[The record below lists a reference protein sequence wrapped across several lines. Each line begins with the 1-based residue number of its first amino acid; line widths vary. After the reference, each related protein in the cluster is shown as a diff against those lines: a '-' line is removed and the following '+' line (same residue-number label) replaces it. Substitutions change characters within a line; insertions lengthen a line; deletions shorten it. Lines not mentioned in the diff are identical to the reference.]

1 MPTLEPVKVFISY
14 SHKDER
20 YREQLQEHLY
30 AAKRQ
35 GLIEDWHDRRIAP
48 GEEWEDLISENL
60 ETSEIILLLVSSS
73 FIASP
78 YSYNKEMQRAL
89 EKHEAGQVRVIPII
103 LRPVDW
109 SEAPFAR
116 LQALP
121 RNGRPVSRWSNR
133 DEAWMDVAK
142 GIRAAVKQLRSE
154 RPPDTPELADDE
166 QEEEEWASQHR
177 EVLASGPASH
187 WQYVDFELNVDE
199 GNEPRRYPI
208 SARSMESE
216 ARAEMRF
223 PFDEW

>member
-1 MPTLEPVKVFISY
+1 MVTMPPPEPVKVFISY

-20 YREQLQEHLY
+20 FREQLQEHLY

-35 GLIEDWHDRRIAP
+35 GLIEDWHDRKIAP
-48 GEEWEDLISENL
+48 GEEWQDLINENL

-78 YSYNKEMQRAL
+78 YSYDKEMKRAL
-89 EKHEAGQVRVIPII
+89 EKHEAGQARVIPII

-121 RNGRPVSRWSNR
+121 RNGRAISRWSNR

-154 RPPDTPELADDE
+154 RPPDTPELV
-166 QEEEEWASQHR
+166 EEEEEFASQQYR
-177 EVLASGPASH
+177 EVLESRSSP
-187 WQYVDFELNVDE
+187 WEYVDFELKIEE
-199 GNEPRRYPI
+199 GKEPRTYPT
-208 SARSMESE
+208 SARSLEGE
-216 ARAEMRF
+216 A
-223 PFDEW
+223 

>member
-48 GEEWEDLISENL
+48 GEEWENLISENL

-78 YSYNKEMQRAL
+78 YCYDKEMQRAL
-89 EKHEAGQVRVIPII
+89 EKHEAGQARVIPII

-154 RPPDTPELADDE
+154 RLPDATELADDE
-166 QEEEEWASQHR
+166 EEEEFSSQHR
-177 EVLASGPASH
+177 EVLASGPA
-187 WQYVDFELNVDE
+187 
-199 GNEPRRYPI
+199 
-208 SARSMESE
+208 
-216 ARAEMRF
+216 
-223 PFDEW
+223 

>member
-1 MPTLEPVKVFISY
+1 MVPMPPPKPVKVFISY

-20 YREQLQEHLY
+20 FREQLQEPLF

-35 GLIEDWHDRRIAP
+35 GLIDDWHDRRIAP

-60 ETSEIILLLVSSS
+60 ETSGIILLLVSSS

-78 YSYNKEMQRAL
+78 YCYDKEMNRAL
-89 EKHEAGQVRVIPII
+89 EKHEAGQARVIPII

-121 RNGRPVSRWSNR
+121 RNGRAVSRWSNR

-142 GIRAAVKQLRSE
+142 GIRVAVKQLRSE
-154 RPPDTPELADDE
+154 RPTDTPELVDD
-166 QEEEEWASQHR
+166 EEEEEEFASQHR
-177 EVLASGPASH
+177 EVLGSGPASP
-187 WQYVDFELNVDE
+187 WEYVDFELN
-199 GNEPRRYPI
+199 I
-208 SARSMESE
+208 
-216 ARAEMRF
+216 AE
-223 PFDEW
+223 

>member
-14 SHKDER
+14 SHKDGR
-20 YREQLQEHLY
+20 FREQLQEHLS

-48 GEEWEDLISENL
+48 GEEWENLINENL
-60 ETSEIILLLVSSS
+60 ETAEIILLLVSSS

-78 YSYNKEMQRAL
+78 YSYNREMQRAL
-89 EKHEAGQVRVIPII
+89 EKHESGQARVIPII

-121 RNGRPVSRWSNR
+121 RNGRPITKWSNR

-142 GIRAAVKQLRSE
+142 GISAAVKQLRGE
-154 RPPDTPELADDE
+154 RPTDASELAID
-166 QEEEEWASQHR
+166 QEAPAASQ
-177 EVLASGPASH
+177 
-187 WQYVDFELNVDE
+187 
-199 GNEPRRYPI
+199 EPIGY
-208 SARSMESE
+208 S
-216 ARAEMRF
+216 
-223 PFDEW
+223 